1 MISIGRHVSVAQDTA
16 LLPAPMTLGTNGDL
30 LKIWHLARR
39 YWSWCL
45 IGACAGLGLAAV
57 YWLLKTPSYICQAQI
72 LVVKKDSRMLS
83 QRESSS
89 PDQTNMSED
98 LLSTHVQLISSPS
111 VVGTALSTL
120 DKRILQEIDGL
131 KSSKETAVTYVV
143 KLLRASKGGEGQ
155 QRDAHIISLSLAYPN
170 SADGAAIVAS
180 IIANYRLFLQ
190 GTFEGVNKE
199 AVNLISSA
207 SDKLGRDVTE
217 QEIAYEQFRR
227 NSPLLFSKT
236 ESANVHYTHL
246 LDLENA
252 LSKVRIRRAEVQARL
267 QVIDE
272 ALASPDW
279 QTATDL
285 ERLALLDETNASRL
299 NLVDGVHGGSS
310 NSEVFQASQPGR
322 TERARAEY
330 GELMT
335 LKARK
340 QSLSFRLGPEHPEIQ
355 QINKS
360 IRAIEQC
367 LVAEGAGA
375 PSEMRKQATA
385 TEMVNAFAR
394 LLRHDLRD
402 LNNRERDLMAL
413 CEPARQAAAALVS
426 YEMQDESMRNAL
438 SRKKELYLTIV
449 DRIRDLDLMGLYGT
463 YVVKVISPP
472 EPGKKPSPALLM
484 TLAVGGLIGLVFGST
499 GAAAA
504 CFFDSTFD
512 SPQDVEAALSLPII
526 AHLPELTPRL
536 PARRKLISVLLSRRK
551 SEALLSQSLI
561 VHEAFRRVR
570 GAIFADGANGVGRLV
585 QITAPCPGQGTTTL
599 ALHLAEAIARTGKRV
614 LLLDCQ
620 FRRPSIDRRL
630 NLDSGPGLTAVL
642 AGECELSSAVRAT
655 AIDTMWTLP
664 LGSEPD
670 DPLSVLTSEAF
681 GALLADLR
689 YEYDLVLVDSP
700 SLLAVTDPLVIG
712 QRMDGILLTIE
723 IGRNRSPEAIRAAAM
738 LSIFGPRVLGV
749 VVNCHRIDKHYHFTD
764 FDLIREYSD
773 ARHGVPALGGSLLTR
788 AIS

>member
-1 MISIGRHVSVAQDTA
+1 M
-16 LLPAPMTLGTNGDL
+16 
-30 LKIWHLARR
+30 
-39 YWSWCL
+39 
-45 IGACAGLGLAAV
+45 GAVAGLCLATV

-111 VVGTALSTL
+111 VVGTAISTL
-120 DKRILQEIDGL
+120 DKRILQEIDAQ
-131 KSSKETAVTYVV
+131 KSSKETAVNYVV

-155 QRDAHIISLSLAYPN
+155 QHDAHIISLSLAYPN
-170 SADGAAIVAS
+170 ANDGAVIVAA

-227 NSPLLFSKT
+227 NSPLLFNKT

-272 ALASPDW
+272 ALASPDF

-285 ERLALLDETNASRL
+285 ERLALLDETNAARL
-299 NLVDGVHGGSS
+299 NLVDGVHGGSAS
-310 NSEVFQASQPGR
+310 SELFQASQPGR
-322 TERARAEY
+322 SERARAEY
-330 GELMT
+330 GELMA

-360 IRAIEQC
+360 IRSIEQT
-367 LVAEGAGA
+367 LAADSAGT
-375 PSEMRKQATA
+375 PYDMRKPPTA
-385 TEMVNAFAR
+385 TDMVNAFAR

-438 SRKKELYLTIV
+438 
-449 DRIRDLDLMGLYGT
+449 
-463 YVVKVISPP
+463 
-472 EPGKKPSPALLM
+472 A
-484 TLAVGGLIGLVFGST
+484 
-499 GAAAA
+499 
-504 CFFDSTFD
+504 
-512 SPQDVEAALSLPII
+512 Q
-526 AHLPELTPRL
+526 
-536 PARRKLISVLLSRRK
+536 
-551 SEALLSQSLI
+551 
-561 VHEAFRRVR
+561 
-570 GAIFADGANGVGRLV
+570 
-585 QITAPCPGQGTTTL
+585 
-599 ALHLAEAIARTGKRV
+599 KR
-614 LLLDCQ
+614 
-620 FRRPSIDRRL
+620 
-630 NLDSGPGLTAVL
+630 
-642 AGECELSSAVRAT
+642 
-655 AIDTMWTLP
+655 
-664 LGSEPD
+664 
-670 DPLSVLTSEAF
+670 
-681 GALLADLR
+681 
-689 YEYDLVLVDSP
+689 
-700 SLLAVTDPLVIG
+700 
-712 QRMDGILLTIE
+712 
-723 IGRNRSPEAIRAAAM
+723 
-738 LSIFGPRVLGV
+738 
-749 VVNCHRIDKHYHFTD
+749 NCI
-764 FDLIREYSD
+764 
-773 ARHGVPALGGSLLTR
+773 
-788 AIS
+788 

>member
-30 LKIWHLARR
+30 LKIWHLVRR

-45 IGACAGLGLAAV
+45 IGACAGLGLAGA
-57 YWLLKTPSYICQAQI
+57 YWMVKTPSYICQSQI

-83 QRESSS
+83 QRESS

-111 VVGTALSTL
+111 VVGTALATL
-120 DKRILQEIDGL
+120 DKRILQDIDVL
-131 KSSKETAVTYVV
+131 KGSKETAISYVV
-143 KLLRASKGGEGQ
+143 KQLRASKGGEGQ
-155 QRDAHIISLSLAYPN
+155 QRDAHIISLALAYPDA
-170 SADGAAIVAS
+170 ADGATIVAS

-246 LDLENA
+246 LELENA

-272 ALASPDW
+272 ALASPDY

-285 ERLALLDETNASRL
+285 ERLALLDEANASRL
-299 NLVDGVHGGSS
+299 TIVDGVHSGSS
-310 NSEVFQASQPGR
+310 NSEAFQASQPAR
-322 TERARAEY
+322 SERARAEY
-330 GELMT
+330 GELMA

-340 QSLSFRLGPEHPEIQ
+340 QSLSFRLGPQHPEIQ

-360 IRAIEQC
+360 IRSIEQA
-367 LVAEGAGA
+367 LADDSSGGPV
-375 PSEMRKQATA
+375 EMRKQVTA

-402 LNNRERDLMAL
+402 LNNRERDLIAL

-438 SRKKELYLTIV
+438 TRKKDLYLTIV

-472 EPGKKPSPALLM
+472 EPGKKPSPALFM
-484 TLAVGGLIGLVFGST
+484 TLAVGGLLGLVVGSV

-512 SPQDVEAALSLPII
+512 SPQDVESALSLPII

-536 PARRKLISVLLSRRK
+536 PARRKLMSALLSRRK

-570 GAIFADGANGVGRLV
+570 SAIFADGGNGVGRIV

-599 ALHLAEAIARTGKRV
+599 AVHLAEAIARTGKRV

-620 FRRPSIDRRL
+620 FRRPSIERRL
-630 NLDSGPGLTAVL
+630 NLDSGPGLTGVL
-642 AGECELSSAVRAT
+642 AGDCELSGAVRAT
-655 AIDTMWTLP
+655 AIETMWTLP
-664 LGSEPD
+664 LGQAPD
-670 DPLSVLTSEAF
+670 DPLAVLTSDAF

-689 YEYDLVLVDSP
+689 YEYDLILVDSP
-700 SLLAVTDPLVIG
+700 SLLAVTDPLVIA
-712 QRMDGILLTIE
+712 QRMDAILLTIE

-738 LSIFGPRVLGV
+738 ISIFGPRVLGV
-749 VVNCHRIDKHYHFTD
+749 VVNCHQIDKHYHFTD

-773 ARHGVPALGGSLLTR
+773 ARHGVPALGNSLLTR
-788 AIS
+788 AIG